1 MKYLKNDVNAV
12 SPVIATILMVAITV
26 ILAGVLLIMLTGLND
41 GTSIQTGD
49 FSGTVDGDEITL
61 SVVLIPGVD
70 VNDIVFNVNGE
81 VVVMDWNGI
90 TGTITNANVVLD
102 VESIGEPYFVT
113 MYING
118 DLVEG
123 KFIS

>member
-26 ILAGVLLIMLTGLND
+26 ILAGVLLIMLTGMND